1 MLFWIH
7 THMYVRVH
15 VDNLHTCMHVH
26 THVWYM
32 WHINGIHV
40 YLSGSSYW
48 RGLSHYVTHFG
59 GTQCTILRVFMLF
72 WGMSEWPAGWP
83 GRALWR
89 LHWKGGGSF
98 HVFAHVRIPLPALCV
113 LPHFYVCFQKGE
125 GQERAK
131 LVQKGGVSGRCEDFR
146 IIKNM

>member
-26 THVWYM
+26 TRV
-32 WHINGIHV
+32 IHV
-40 YLSGSSYW
+40 TYKWHTCLPIWIIILKGPLS
-48 RGLSHYVTHFG
+48 LCHT
-59 GTQCTILRVFMLF
+59 F
-72 WGMSEWPAGWP
+72 WGDAVHYPKSVHAVLRDVRMASGMTRESSVKAALK
-83 GRALWR
+83 GRR
-89 LHWKGGGSF
+89 LF
-98 HVFAHVRIPLPALCV
+98 PCLAHVRIPLPALCV

-125 GQERAK
+125 GQERAE